1 MTRVV
6 KFIKPFSV
14 YAVDDIAGLTESE
27 ARAAIEAEA
36 AVPYKAEKQIEKES
50 EKVKEDPKKEEPK
63 EETDETKSVDSPV
76 EDKMAK
82 NAPVKK

>member
-14 YAVDDIAGLTESE
+14 YAVDDIAGLTDEE
-27 ARAAIEAEA
+27 AKAAIDADA
-36 AVPYKAEKQIEKES
+36 AVPYKEEKQTEKES
-50 EKVKEDPKKEEPK
+50 EKKEEPKK

>member
-14 YAVDDIAGLTESE
+14 YAVDDIAGLTDAE
-27 ARAAIEAEA
+27 AREAIEAEA
-36 AVPYKAEKQIEKES
+36 AVPYKAEKQTEKES
-50 EKVKEDPKKEEPK
+50 EKEDPKKEEPK

>member
-14 YAVDDIAGLTESE
+14 YAVDDIAGLTEAE
-27 ARAAIEAEA
+27 AREAIEAEA
-36 AVPYKAEKQIEKES
+36 AVPYKAEKQTEKES
-50 EKVKEDPKKEEPK
+50 EKEDPKKEEPK

>member
-6 KFIKPFSV
+6 KFTKPFSV
-14 YAVDDIAGLTESE
+14 YAVGDIAGLTDEE
-27 ARAAIEAEA
+27 AKAAIDAEA
-36 AVPYKAEKQIEKES
+36 AVPYKAEKQTEKES
-50 EKVKEDPKKEEPK
+50 EKEVETKK

>member
-14 YAVDDIAGLTESE
+14 YAINDIAGLTDAE
-27 ARAAIEAEA
+27 AREAIEAEA
-36 AVPYKAEKQIEKES
+36 AVPYKTEKES

>member
-6 KFIKPFSV
+6 KFTKPFSV
-14 YAVDDIAGLTESE
+14 YAVDDIAGLTDEE
-27 ARAAIEAEA
+27 AKAAFDADA
-36 AVPYKAEKQIEKES
+36 AVPYKAEKQTEKES
-50 EKVKEDPKKEEPK
+50 ENKKEEELKK

-76 EDKMAK
+76 VDKMVK

>member
-1 MTRVV
+1 MTRVL

-14 YAVDDIAGLTESE
+14 YATGDIAGLTEAE
-27 ARAAIEAEA
+27 AREAIEAEA
-36 AVPYKAEKQIEKES
+36 AVPYKEEKQVKNEPEK
-50 EKVKEDPKKEEPK
+50 KKEEESK
-63 EETDETKSVDSPV
+63 EEKKETEEAKSVDSPV

>member
-14 YAVDDIAGLTESE
+14 YAVDDIAGLTDAE
-27 ARAAIEAEA
+27 AREAIEAEA
-36 AVPYKAEKQIEKES
+36 AVPYKAEKES

-63 EETDETKSVDSPV
+63 ETDETKSVDSPV

>member
-14 YAVDDIAGLTESE
+14 YAVDDIAGLTEAE
-27 ARAAIEAEA
+27 ARAAIEADA

-50 EKVKEDPKKEEPK
+50 EKVKEEPK